1 MLCSVSF
8 FLLVCICVM
17 FSWVLPCWLHFFFVS
32 TASHTR
38 VQVNYCGKEENSSFA
53 YTRNT
58 TFASYM
64 GLPSLTIPVG
74 VAKDDAAFQIGMELV
89 GPAHSEQTLFSLA
102 KLVQS
107 AWSTATCHSR

>member
-1 MLCSVSF
+1 
-8 FLLVCICVM
+8 
-17 FSWVLPCWLHFFFVS
+17 
-32 TASHTR
+32 
-38 VQVNYCGKEENSSFA
+38 
-53 YTRNT
+53 
-58 TFASYM
+58 M